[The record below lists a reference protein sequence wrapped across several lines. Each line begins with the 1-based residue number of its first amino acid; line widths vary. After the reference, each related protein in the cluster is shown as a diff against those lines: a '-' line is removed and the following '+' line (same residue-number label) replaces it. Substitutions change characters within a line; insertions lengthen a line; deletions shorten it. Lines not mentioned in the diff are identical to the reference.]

1 MITKDLNNLKPT
13 DSMASLH
20 ILAAAAEY
28 ISIYQYR
35 NQNTAARLTERTADN
50 TLSEMP
56 NEILIGIITS
66 LYETSPDGTTSCA
79 APLDALSKTNKHFRA
94 LSMPSIFQ
102 HVTVTEAFGVAC
114 NRNEGVSGV
123 HGSRQVSS
131 SFFVGTH
138 TRS

>member
-1 MITKDLNNLKPT
+1 MNHLKPT
-13 DSMASLH
+13 DSMASLQ

-28 ISIYQYR
+28 ISIYQYQ
-35 NQNTAARLTERTADN
+35 NQSTAARLTERMADN

-66 LYETSPDGTTSCA
+66 LYKTSPNGTTSCA

-102 HVTVTEAFGVAC
+102 HVTITEA
-114 NRNEGVSGV
+114 SGWRITEMKASPAFTV
-123 HGSRQVSS
+123 HVK
-131 SFFVGTH
+131 
-138 TRS
+138 